1 MPQQNLIYLFS
12 AYTVIW
18 IVLFGYL
25 VFLHGQ
31 GGDLKSQVGA
41 LRKRRETS
49 RVEPPP
55 RPQSSGK
62 KQHRR

>member
-31 GGDLKSQVGA
+31 LGDLKSQVGA
-41 LRKRRETS
+41 LRKRRETPKL
-49 RVEPPP
+49 EPPP
-55 RPQSSGK
+55 RPQPSPK
-62 KQHRR
+62 KHHRR